1 MFAVPTIAA
10 PGSTTAAAAAA
21 PAQPEKVA
29 VDDEQAA
36 IDASLQS
43 VAGIVPTL
51 Q

>member
-10 PGSTTAAAAAA
+10 PGSTNTVAA

-29 VDDEQAA
+29 VDEEQAA